1 MPFAVAS
8 ILAGQNALAQQPIG
22 AGGQIQQIPP
32 LSVPERPVPELP
44 VPRQQAP
51 VAPLSGGARF
61 AVKSLHVTGQ
71 TRFSE
76 AELIAVAGFRPDSR
90 LDLPDL
96 RAMAAKITNYYNQA
110 GYFVAQAY
118 LPPQDVTDGTVTIA
132 VIEGRYGQIGLQNRT
147 TVADV
152 VFVRVLDGLNSGTLV
167 STAPLERRLLILS
180 DIPGV
185 TVSSTL
191 APGTAVGTSD
201 LIVDLTPAARVT
213 GSVEADN
220 WGNPYTGAYRLGG
233 TVNYAE
239 PLGIGDVL
247 SLRVLA
253 STTGGLVYGRASYQA
268 QVRDAT
274 VGFALTAFYYDL
286 GKQFADLDAHGT
298 EEIASVYA
306 SYPLI
311 RSYSNNLSALVDFD
325 ERLFQDNIGS
335 TSTHDDKRASVAI
348 VELSGDRTDGFG
360 GGGFSTYTLAGAFGD
375 LDIETAAARTA
386 DAEGGRTAGVYAK
399 LSGSVSRLQK
409 LIGPLSLYGSV
420 RGQVASKNLDISE
433 KMELGGANGVR
444 AFPEGEAYGD
454 QGYIATLEPR
464 LLLPKWPGPVPGQV
478 ELIAF
483 VETGYVTV
491 DKSVYARGNND
502 LTRSGAGVGAIWSQT
517 GNFAVTATYAH
528 MIGGTKATS
537 YKDESG
543 EFWVQLVK
551 YF

>member
-1 MPFAVAS
+1 VPFAVAS

>member
-1 MPFAVAS
+1 VPFAVAS

-32 LSVPERPVPELP
+32 LPVPERPVPELP

-201 LIVDLTPAARVT
+201 LIVDLTPAARVS

>member
-32 LSVPERPVPELP
+32 LPVPERPVPELP

-201 LIVDLTPAARVT
+201 LIVDLTPAARVS